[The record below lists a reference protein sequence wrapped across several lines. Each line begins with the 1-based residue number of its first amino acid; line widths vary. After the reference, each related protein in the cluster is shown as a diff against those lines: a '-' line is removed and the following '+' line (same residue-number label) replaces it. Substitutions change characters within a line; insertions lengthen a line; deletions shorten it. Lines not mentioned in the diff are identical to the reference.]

1 MNARK
6 LLVLLTLLTVA
17 TATRAQEINCTVN
30 LNTDQLFAQQKT
42 DFGYFNQLKGVITEF
57 MNSRR
62 WTNEQFAPSER
73 INCTLNIN
81 LLKSLS
87 QGVFEGTA
95 QLIVS
100 RPVYGSTYETPT
112 LSYVDRNFNF
122 AWLPTSPIF
131 FRDNAYSDELT
142 SLLAFYAN
150 IALATDYDSFSRQGG
165 NPYVQRAFQ
174 IMSFAQPVSGSA
186 GWSQSGD
193 RRNRYWL
200 VENLQSQQ
208 MASFR
213 DGFYV
218 YHRQSLDNFGANP
231 IQARK
236 QVLGLLTTIRQVA
249 QQLPGAV
256 LLNAFFD
263 AKSEELLNIMFEGT
277 VDERKKAFELLS
289 FLDPSKTEAYRKLL
303 Q

>member
-1 MNARK
+1 MSAQK
-6 LLVLLTLLTVA
+6 TILLLAFIGITSTV
-17 TATRAQEINCTVN
+17 RAQELNCTVN
-30 LNTDQLFAQQKT
+30 LNTGQLFAQQKT
-42 DFGYFNQLKGVITEF
+42 DFGYFDQLKNVITEF

-62 WTNEQFAPSER
+62 WTNDQFAPTER

-81 LLKSLS
+81 LIKSLS

-100 RPVYGSTYETPT
+100 RPVYGTTYETAT
-112 LSYVDRNFNF
+112 LSYVDRAFNF
-122 AWLPTSPIF
+122 AWLPTSPIY
-131 FRDNAYSDELT
+131 FRDNVYSDELT

-150 IALATDYDSFSRQGG
+150 IVLAIDYDSFSRQGG
-165 NPYVQRAFQ
+165 NPYVQRAYQ
-174 IMSFAQPVSGSA
+174 IMNLAQQGGGGA
-186 GWSQSGD
+186 GWNQNGD
-193 RRNRYWL
+193 TRNRYFL

-208 MASFR
+208 LTSFR
-213 DGFYV
+213 DGFYA
-218 YHRQSLDNFGANP
+218 YHRLGLDNFAANP

-236 QVLGLLTTIRQVA
+236 QVIGLLTTIRQIS
-249 QQLPGAV
+249 QQRPGIV

-277 VDERKKAFELLS
+277 VDERKKAFDLLS
-289 FLDPSKTEAYRKLL
+289 FLDPGKTENYRKLV

>member
-1 MNARK
+1 MTVRIGIA
-6 LLVLLTLLTVA
+6 LTLIWCVT
-17 TATRAQEINCTVN
+17 TASAQEINCTVN

-57 MNSRR
+57 MNTRR

-112 LSYVDRNFNF
+112 LSYVDRTFNF
-122 AWLPTSPIF
+122 AWLPTSPVF

-150 IALATDYDSFSRQGG
+150 IALASDYDSFSKQGG
-165 NPYVQRAFQ
+165 NPYIQRAYQ
-174 IMSFAQPVSGSA
+174 IMNFAQQGSGGA
-186 GWSQSGD
+186 GWNQNGD

-208 MASFR
+208 MLTFR
-213 DGFYV
+213 DGFYA
-218 YHRQSLDNFGANP
+218 YHRQSLDNFAANP

-236 QVLGLLTTIRQVA
+236 QVLGLLTTIRQVS
-249 QQLPGAV
+249 QQRPGAV

-263 AKSEELLNIMFEGT
+263 AKSDELLNIMFEGT
-277 VDERKKAFELLS
+277 PDERKKAFDLLS
-289 FLDPSKTEAYRKLL
+289 FLDPGKTEAYRKLI

>member
-1 MNARK
+1 MSLPK
-6 LLVLLTLLTVA
+6 LFTAVA
-17 TATRAQEINCTVN
+17 LMWCAAPATAQEINCTVN

-42 DFGYFNQLKGVITEF
+42 DFGYFNQLKNVITEF
-57 MNSRR
+57 MNARR
-62 WTNEQFAPSER
+62 WTNDQFAPAER

-87 QGVFEGTA
+87 QGVFDGTA

-112 LSYVDRNFNF
+112 LSYVDSKFNF
-122 AWLPTSPIF
+122 AWLPTSPVY
-131 FRDNAYSDELT
+131 FRDNAYTDELT

-150 IALATDYDSFSRQGG
+150 IVLATDYDSFSKQGG
-165 NPYVQRAFQ
+165 TPYVQRAYQ
-174 IMSFAQPVSGSA
+174 IMNLAQPNGGA
-186 GWSQSGD
+186 GWSAGGD
-193 RRNRYWL
+193 IRHRYWL

-208 MASFR
+208 LLSFR
-213 DGFYV
+213 DGFYA
-218 YHRQSLDNFGANP
+218 YHRQSLDNFAANP

-236 QVLGLLTTIRQVA
+236 QVLGLLTTIRQIT
-249 QQLPGAV
+249 QQRPGAV

-263 AKSEELLNIMFEGT
+263 AKSDELLNIMFEGT
-277 VDERKKAFELLS
+277 PDERKKAFDLLS
-289 FLDPSKTEAYRKLL
+289 FLDPTKTEAYRKLV

>member
-1 MNARK
+1 MTVRIGIA
-6 LLVLLTLLTVA
+6 LTLIWCVT
-17 TATRAQEINCTVN
+17 TARAQEINCTVN

-57 MNSRR
+57 MNTRR

-112 LSYVDRNFNF
+112 LSYVDRTFNF
-122 AWLPTSPIF
+122 AWLPTSPVF

-150 IALATDYDSFSRQGG
+150 IALASDYDSFSKQGG
-165 NPYVQRAFQ
+165 NPYIQRAYQ
-174 IMSFAQPVSGSA
+174 IMNFAQQGSGGA
-186 GWSQSGD
+186 GWNQNGD

-208 MASFR
+208 MLTFR
-213 DGFYV
+213 DGFYA
-218 YHRQSLDNFGANP
+218 YHRQSLDNFAANP

-236 QVLGLLTTIRQVA
+236 QVLGLLTTIRQVS
-249 QQLPGAV
+249 QQRPGAV

-263 AKSEELLNIMFEGT
+263 AKSDELLNIMFEGT
-277 VDERKKAFELLS
+277 PDERKKAFDLLS
-289 FLDPSKTEAYRKLL
+289 FLDPGKTEAYRKLI